1 MHWGGNFMKILNVI
15 VFISSVMP
23 FCLFAQ
29 TITATGD
36 TLEHAESQIR
46 QQVHKDGGKTYKI
59 IEARMG
65 NKVHVTAEILP

>member
-1 MHWGGNFMKILNVI
+1 MHWGFNFMKILNII

-29 TITATGD
+29 TVTATGD

-46 QQVHKDGGKTYKI
+46 QQAQKDGGKTYKI

-65 NKVHVTAEILP
+65 DKVRVTAEIFP